1 MKKSK
6 KYSVAVALL
15 ILLAVVVFF
24 AARGDAERQK
34 GGPKAGAEQETASR
48 SSDDI
53 AYAEQLWE
61 KIEDYTN
68 WPVPEGFEGWQDG
81 ISPHGKYL
89 RYYINDIAKEDF
101 NKDGAV
107 IVKEN
112 YMEESPDAL
121 AAVTIMQKRKGYDP
135 ENNDWFYVKYSPDG
149 KVMTDDQGRKIAGAV
164 GKGMD
169 EGCVPCHTTAGGGDY
184 LFMND

>member
-6 KYSVAVALL
+6 KYSIAAVLL
-15 ILLAVVVFF
+15 ILLAVLVFF
-24 AARGDAERQK
+24 AARGDAERQQ
-34 GGPKAGAEQETASR
+34 GEQKEAASTG
-48 SSDDI
+48 SEDA
-53 AYAEQLWE
+53 AYAEQLWGE
-61 KIEDYTN
+61 IKDYEN

-89 RYYINDIAKEDF
+89 RYYINDIAKEDV

-112 YMEESPDAL
+112 YMEKSEDAL

-135 ENNDWFYVKYSPDG
+135 ENKDWFYVKYSPDG
-149 KVMTDDQGRKIAGAV
+149 EVMTDEQGREIAGAV
-164 GKGMD
+164 GKGME
-169 EGCVPCHTTAGGGDY
+169 EGCVPCHKTAGGGDY
-184 LFMND
+184 LFMTD